1 MKLGI
6 PMLVVGVLMLMASVP
21 LSILSIL
28 GGFTQITQGRVSGGV
43 SGYVLIAGVI
53 IGLLLTGIG
62 AVRVFKQ

>member
-6 PMLVVGVLMLMASVP
+6 PMLVVGVLMLLALIP

-28 GGFTQITQGRVSGGV
+28 AGFSQTTQGNVSGGV
-43 SGYVLIAGVI
+43 SGYALIAGVV

-62 AVRVFKQ
+62 AIRVFKQ